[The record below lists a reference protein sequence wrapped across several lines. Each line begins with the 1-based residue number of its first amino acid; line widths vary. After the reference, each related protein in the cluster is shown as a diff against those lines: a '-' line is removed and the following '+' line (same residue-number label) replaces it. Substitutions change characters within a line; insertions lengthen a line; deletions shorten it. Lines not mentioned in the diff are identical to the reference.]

1 MTDVEIK
8 GEIIKNVSG
17 GRVPAPMWKEFM
29 SEVVKDLPIENWP
42 SDPSDIDKYYEIPTI
57 EIPQLVGLN
66 ILDAE
71 EIAFS
76 SYILPTINLVDSEEA
91 PGLVLTQDIEN
102 GEELPEGTEVILE
115 VSGNKFS
122 AAIPSIAPCTL
133 TPEEGESLIRDFMRD
148 NNVILFLKEE
158 FEENEL
164 ENCNGKIIGTN
175 VPQGSV
181 MTTGDTLVFVI
192 SRFTNNS

>member
-1 MTDVEIK
+1 MSRGLGDVYK
-8 GEIIKNVSG
+8 
-17 GRVPAPMWKEFM
+17 R
-29 SEVVKDLPIENWP
+29 
-42 SDPSDIDKYYEIPTI
+42 
-57 EIPQLVGLN
+57 Q
-66 ILDAE
+66 
-71 EIAFS
+71 
-76 SYILPTINLVDSEEA
+76 PTINLVDSEEA

-164 ENCNGKIIGTN
+164 DNCNGKIIGTN

-192 SRFTNNS
+192 SRFTDNS